1 MGNPPKSA
9 PGNRHGG
16 GYLLNSTN
24 AYAVDVGTN
33 PTPKVDI
40 AVSVPSDYP
49 GTFLDFKEELTQKL
63 IDEGMAPGSFR
74 ITDTAV
80 SIDTSDLNGWY
91 VYSHYRDQDAYNA
104 LNLSEDQK
112 IKQPFRQASA
122 SSMGSGQY
130 NIADYVNKTTNKFTN
145 GSCLTFNNHVYVY
158 QSGENDVTNMAF
170 AGYGNPAYSDWMI
183 YPASSSST
191 RKFSFNIDAN
201 VIDTHTLEGFG
212 FWMNSALI
220 DGKVYGYLLYF
231 DAAAAAGGNGK
242 MIIKKVNGVPA
253 DSLTFAFTGG
263 AHGTAFAPNAVAGSE
278 KTVSLGNQK
287 KLRLTVELKS
297 DSLTVQT
304 ESYNASGNLTD
315 LQTPIRNLS
324 IPQFYAGET
333 LNGFGPWVGYT
344 SHGCSAFSAIVYTD
358 LEMSY
363 EASAFDA
370 LKTTQYYQGAEQK
383 YFINLVGSSN
393 NPNIPEEKTKDGTT
407 NEHYTDGIN
416 RMNENEIFYIS
427 NGQDGQIITDST
439 DTHQGLGS
447 TNGLI
452 AMNDDYVGQ
461 IAQYIYKN
469 HIEGAKFNQA
479 PIKSE
484 LPLANFYLINNETGD
499 QLMTVHQKHL
509 ADGQSVSVYFVDQ
522 SKPGTLAG
530 EGGKIAQWRGKVY
543 DPDNKQVYDSGWT
556 TDKSTINPW
565 PFTNQSTS
573 GKWTFEL
580 TVKDQNDNESKA
592 AQTYITVFLDD
603 EEPFIEGSNTAKN
616 VATITL
622 TDTGMG
628 IDEDGITF
636 IKDNRGSGVAAY
648 WVTNDS
654 NATPTDDDW
663 EFLDTP
669 VHEYSFNY
677 DLVDTDPVVVWVR
690 DECGNIGNKAVF
702 QPTRVVVQDPDGNPI
717 DDYIVIDDNPIVV
730 LPDED
735 ELDDPEDPDD
745 KFAGWTTDKGDP
757 VTPGTNVPK
766 GDDHTIIIRPSY
778 AKDYANLVY
787 LANGGLIE
795 KSDGTT
801 GVSAQYQVIS
811 GNSIQTK
818 IEDQNVQASREG
830 YTFTGWKL
838 VNVDTDVA
846 AKSVVDTSAGT
857 TTVASSQLIDPDD
870 QVANLVLVNSEGD
883 PKDDTNVKRRNY
895 YLVAQW
901 EIGNYKVRF
910 DANGGTLGNVREIAD
925 VDYGTNV
932 GGLSLPVSGRG
943 IPTKPG
949 YIFQGWSTTKNAMD
963 SSSNTI
969 VLAQGITGIPTVAAP
984 TMPAKDLTL
993 YAVWKYDTN
1002 KFIVSFD
1009 SMGGNPIKDIAYP
1022 TATTTKY
1029 PTETMEKFPTPTRS
1043 GYDFDGWY
1051 LVTATDPD
1059 TGEYTLADEPTDGTG
1074 NVLSTSSHK
1083 FAAKW
1088 TPRDDTKYVIQYMYN
1103 TGTKDSDGNYIYRPA
1118 TEFNQEGVGTTER
1131 TVEVD
1136 TDTIYTEIT
1145 VGGVT
1150 YWFNADNANNIAEAV
1165 LTGDANKDV
1174 LRLYC
1179 DRYFEVAADKGGN
1192 GSGSVTPATG
1202 VKEGTNPTVSWKADE
1217 GSKVSRVVVD
1227 GVVRDDL
1234 LTQTSYTFEDGIH
1247 EAHQVYVEFT
1257 TSTTPGG
1264 NTPGGDTPKPV
1275 TPATYQVKTSLV
1287 GNIDGSASITET
1299 TNLKAGADHSVTWD
1313 KGNYEI
1319 SKIEV
1324 DGIEYDIN
1332 STTDVPFKNI
1342 AANHE
1347 VVITLSKLPSLGGGT
1362 TAGQYTIT
1370 VNTYGAFDSLCDVP
1384 KTTTVNAGESKTLQ
1398 WNARKASDYEIY
1410 KVFVDGKELDAGIK
1424 QQTFSKIDA
1433 NHVIDIYFKEKDTDP
1448 ENPVIPDYSPDSPEN
1463 VKVTTQINGGPGTI
1477 SGGAVLEKDSDYEV
1491 KWGVNNNTNGQD
1503 VDGTLDPNGNFG
1515 NEAKDTS
1522 YTHYELVNVV
1532 VDGKVVEPDEDN
1544 KVTLKGITDDT
1555 DVQVNIKPV
1564 NCQVNTAITPVGEN
1578 YVSKSRVLWK
1588 GQSYINIMANIDPSQ
1603 KLVMVVVDDEIDNP
1617 GMVWKADATEEVQ
1630 AEQQAIDIQAE
1641 PNQETVT
1648 TNQASVPESAPD
1660 PLKQENTGVDTEHT
1674 TDPVDGENADSA
1686 GAAEEATVEEEEV
1699 QALDE
1704 LLNDETLMRSAEAA
1718 SGTKIVVNQD
1728 NQTVSIS
1735 NIEENHTVR
1744 FYTIGKN
1751 DPYDPDDT
1759 DQQKEIINQYR
1770 DVTVNYVDQ
1779 NNNPI
1784 AGMSGSTTYVLK
1796 GDPAKAEW
1804 SVPAGYELQGV
1815 TVNGASV
1822 DASDNAVDFASLND
1836 NTTVVVKLQKKLPN
1850 ENKTV
1855 PNDNDKTYQVET
1867 SLQGGAGT
1875 ISGNGTYSENVDAT
1889 VTWSVPEADNE
1900 EVKYVFITKT
1910 VDGKEVTE
1918 NYPELV
1924 TATNTAIPNDQGN
1937 KTASY
1942 AIDDPEIGQTYKVVV
1957 VIGPKGTTPTNVDK
1971 DGDGNPDTNID
1982 PDGDGKPDINI
1993 DKDGDGEPDINIVPP
2008 KKDEN
2013 GDPIPV
2019 DPEKDKPVVNVDTD
2033 GDGEPDVNIDT
2044 DGDGEPDIN
2053 IVDTDGDGTP
2063 DPVDPTDPKKPN
2075 VNVDVTGDDKPDV
2088 NVDTDGDG
2096 KPDVNIVDKDGDGTP
2111 DPVDPSKPII
2121 PDVNVVID
2129 PETGEPIYNFDLP
2142 ADPEDPKYWPTVN
2155 VDTDGDGKPD
2165 VNVDVDG
2172 DGTPDI
2178 NIVDEDKN
2186 GKPDP
2191 IKPGTHP
2198 TPTINVD
2205 TNGDGIPDENINRDY
2220 GNDKYW
2226 QYVDEYMAN
2235 LNNNNGDNPADNGT
2249 DNSKDKKSKKSKSS
2263 KTGDMTA
2270 PLAGGIGLIA
2280 LLSGLVLVL
2289 TRRRKEN

>member
-1 MGNPPKSA
+1 ML
-9 PGNRHGG
+9 
-16 GYLLNSTN
+16 GYGFGTNS
-24 AYAVDVGTN
+24 AYAVDVGAN

-63 IDEGMAPGSFR
+63 LDEGMAPGSFR

-80 SIDTSDLNGWY
+80 SIDTNDLNGWY
-91 VYSHYRDQDAYNA
+91 IRDHYRNESVYNA
-104 LNLSEDQK
+104 LNLSAEQK
-112 IKQPFRQASA
+112 LKQPYVVSSDRYMDAGTMSIASA
-122 SSMGSGQY
+122 L
-130 NIADYVNKTTNKFTN
+130 NKSTNKFSITKVADLDQHI
-145 GSCLTFNNHVYVY
+145 LTY
-158 QSGENDVTNMAF
+158 QSESGATNMAF
-170 AGYGNPAYSDWMI
+170 AGYGYWGYCDWML
-183 YPASSSST
+183 YPATSSST
-191 RKFSFNIDAN
+191 RSFSFNIDAS
-201 VIDTHTLEGFG
+201 VINSHTLTGFG
-212 FWMNSALI
+212 FLMNTAMI
-220 DGKVYGYLLYF
+220 DGKLYGYLLYF
-231 DAAAAAGGNGK
+231 DASQAVSGTGA
-242 MIIKKVNGVPA
+242 MTVKKLNGVTPG
-253 DSLTFAFTGG
+253 TVTGRNEVPAFTAADMG
-263 AHGTAFAPNAVAGSE
+263 
-278 KTVSLGNQK
+278 VSASVPLGDQK
-287 KLRLTVELKS
+287 KIRLTVELKQ
-297 DSLTVQT
+297 DSMTVQT
-304 ESYNASGNLTD
+304 QAYDASGNLGSLNTA
-315 LQTPIRNLS
+315 LRNTS
-324 IPQFYAGET
+324 IPQFYSGET
-333 LNGFGPWVGYT
+333 LNGFGPWVGYN
-344 SHGCSAFSAIVYTD
+344 SHSCSGFSSIIYTD

-383 YFINLVGSSN
+383 YFINLVGSSG
-393 NPNIPEEKTKDGTT
+393 NPNIPEEKTKDGAT

-427 NGQDGQIITDST
+427 NAQDGQIITDSN

-461 IAQYIYKN
+461 MAQYIYKN
-469 HIEGAKFNQA
+469 YIEGAKFNQA
-479 PIKSE
+479 PIKSD

-509 ADGQSVSVYFVDQ
+509 ADGQSVPVYFVDQ

-580 TVKDQNDNESKA
+580 TVKDQNGNESKA
-592 AQTYITVFLDD
+592 AQTYITVFLDED
-603 EEPFIEGSNTAKN
+603 EPFITGANTAKN
-616 VATITL
+616 IATITL

-636 IKDNRGSGVAAY
+636 IKDGRGSGVAAY

-654 NATPTDDDW
+654 NAIPADDDW
-663 EFLDTP
+663 EILDTP

-717 DDYIVIDDNPIVV
+717 DDYIVIDDNPIIV

-735 ELDDPEDPDD
+735 DLDDPEDPDD

-795 KSDGTT
+795 KSDGST

-838 VNVDTDVA
+838 VNIDTDEA
-846 AKSVVDTSAGT
+846 AKNVVNTNAGT
-857 TTVASSQLIDPDD
+857 TTAAASQLINPDD
-870 QVANLVLVNSEGD
+870 QVANLVLKDPDGD
-883 PKDDTNVKRRNY
+883 PKDDTNVTRRNY

-901 EIGNYKVRF
+901 EIGNYRVRF
-910 DANGGTLGNVREIAD
+910 DANGGSLGNVREIAN

-932 GGLSLPVSGRG
+932 GGLSLPTSGRG

-963 SSSNTI
+963 NYSNTI
-969 VLAQGITGIPTVAAP
+969 KVADGVIGIPTVTAP

-1009 SMGGNPIKDIAYP
+1009 SMGGSTVKDVAYP
-1022 TATTTKY
+1022 TSTTTAY
-1029 PTETMEKFPTPTRS
+1029 PTDSMAQFPMPSRS
-1043 GYDFDGWY
+1043 GYDFAGWY
-1051 LVTATDPD
+1051 LVTATDPE
-1059 TGEYTLADEPTDGTG
+1059 TGEYTLAETPTDGKGSIDAALKKNHT
-1074 NVLSTSSHK
+1074 

-1088 TPRDDTKYVIQYMYN
+1088 TPRDDTKYTVQYMYN
-1103 TGTKDSDGNYIYRPA
+1103 TGNKDANGNYIYRPA
-1118 TEFNQEGVGTTER
+1118 TAFNQTGVGTTESAMKVNSAE
-1131 TVEVD
+1131 TLS
-1136 TDTIYTEIT
+1136 EIT
-1145 VGGVT
+1145 VDGTT
-1150 YWFNADNANNIAEAV
+1150 YWFNSENPNNITEGTI
-1165 LTGDANKDV
+1165 TGDANKDV

-1179 DRYFEVAADKGGN
+1179 DRYFSVDATKGGN
-1192 GSGSVTPATG
+1192 GSGSVTPAAG
-1202 VKEGTNPTVSWKADE
+1202 AKEGTNPTVSWKADE
-1217 GSKVSRVVVD
+1217 GSKVSKVVVD

-1234 LTQTSYTFEDGIH
+1234 LTQTSYTFENGVH
-1247 EAHQVYVEFT
+1247 ENHTIYVEFAIT
-1257 TSTTPGG
+1257 TTPGG
-1264 NTPGGDTPKPV
+1264 NTPGGDQPDPV
-1275 TPATYQVKTSLV
+1275 VPVTYQVKTSLV
-1287 GNIDGSASITET
+1287 GNIDGSATITET
-1299 TNLKAGADHSVTWD
+1299 TNLKAGANHSVTWD

-1319 SKIEV
+1319 SKIVV
-1324 DGIEYDIN
+1324 DGIDYDIN
-1332 STTDVPFKNI
+1332 STKNVDFNGI
-1342 AANHE
+1342 SANHE
-1347 VVITLSKLPSLGGGT
+1347 VVITLSKLPSIGGGT
-1362 TAGQYTIT
+1362 TEGHYTIT
-1370 VNTYGAFDSLCDVP
+1370 VNKYGGDDTCTVTP
-1384 KTTTVNAGESKTLQ
+1384 TTVVDANGNAKITWSAGSTK
-1398 WNARKASDYEIY
+1398 KYEIY
-1410 KVFVDGKELDAGIK
+1410 KVYVDGVEKTDGKKTESFIK
-1424 QQTFSKIDA
+1424 ISA
-1433 NHVIDIYFKEKDTDP
+1433 NHVVDVYFKEVDVD
-1448 ENPVIPDYSPDSPEN
+1448 EPDFSLDEN

-1477 SGGAVLEKDSDYEV
+1477 SGGAVLEKGSGYTVEWTAKDNRDA
-1491 KWGVNNNTNGQD
+1491 NAAT
-1503 VDGTLDPNGNFG
+1503 VDGDLAGDQ
-1515 NEAKDTS
+1515 KDTA
-1522 YTHYELVNVV
+1522 YTHYELVNVI

-1544 KVTLKGITDDT
+1544 KVILSGITDDT
-1555 DVQVNIKPV
+1555 DVQVNIRPV
-1564 NCQVNTAITPVGEN
+1564 NYDVKTAIYGGGE
-1578 YVSKSRVLWK
+1578 VSKSRVLWK
-1588 GQSYINIMANIDPSQ
+1588 DQNYFNIMAKIPDAN
-1603 KLVMVVVDDEIDNP
+1603 KLVLVTVDEEP
-1617 GMVWKADATEEVQ
+1617 VWRAEADPVTPAAEVQAANEAATASDQTTGGDANQATTDATEPETPSATETDETPTPDEAVQGDQGALTELETEDSDTTAVEITAEELSQMSDEEVAALQ
-1630 AEQQAIDIQAE
+1630 ELMGDDFLTRVAEADD
-1641 PNQETVT
+1641 
-1648 TNQASVPESAPD
+1648 VPEIQFD
-1660 PLKQENTGVDTEHT
+1660 
-1674 TDPVDGENADSA
+1674 
-1686 GAAEEATVEEEEV
+1686 AT
-1699 QALDE
+1699 
-1704 LLNDETLMRSAEAA
+1704 NKR
-1718 SGTKIVVNQD
+1718 VNVNNISQD
-1728 NQTVSIS
+1728 HV
-1735 NIEENHTVR
+1735 VR
-1744 FYTIGKN
+1744 FYSIPN
-1751 DPYDPDDT
+1751 DEPYDASDEKV
-1759 DQQKEIINQYR
+1759 KEVQDQYR
-1770 DVTVNYVDQ
+1770 DVVVKIVDQ
-1779 NNNPI
+1779 NGNPI
-1784 AGMSGSTTYVLK
+1784 AGQPGMMQNVKK

-1804 SVPAGYELQGV
+1804 SIPAGYELQGV
-1815 TVNGASV
+1815 TVNDVPTEAPDGSI
-1822 DASDNAVDFASLND
+1822 NFTSLND
-1836 NTTVVVKLQKKLPN
+1836 NTTVVVQLKKTLPN
-1850 ENKTV
+1850 EEKTI
-1855 PNDNDKTYQVET
+1855 PNDNDPTYAVET

-1875 ISGNGTYSENVDAT
+1875 ISGSGTYSENVDADVSWT
-1889 VTWSVPEADNE
+1889 VADPETD
-1900 EVKYVFITKT
+1900 EVKYVF
-1910 VDGKEVTE
+1910 VDGKKVDPSDMTTTE
-1918 NYPELV
+1918 NGGSFSFV
-1924 TATNTAIPNDQGN
+1924 GKNAVANNDGDH
-1937 KTASY
+1937 T
-1942 AIDDPEIGQTYKVVV
+1942 VVV
-1957 VIGPKGTTPTNVDK
+1957 VIGPKDKTPTNVDK

-2013 GDPIPV
+2013 GNPVPV

-2053 IVDTDGDGTP
+2053 IVDEDGDGKP

-2075 VNVDVTGDDKPDV
+2075 VNVDVTGDGKPDV

-2111 DPVDPSKPII
+2111 DPVDPTKPVI

-2129 PETGEPIYNFDLP
+2129 PETGEPVYNFDVP
-2142 ADPEDPKYWPTVN
+2142 VTDPEDPKYWPTVN

-2191 IKPGTHP
+2191 IKPGTKP

-2205 TNGDGIPDENINRDY
+2205 TDGDGIPDEGIDRNY
-2220 GNDKYW
+2220 GSPEFW
-2226 QYVDEYMAN
+2226 QYVDEQMAN
-2235 LNNNNGDNPADNGT
+2235 QNGDNAIDK
-2249 DNSKDKKSKKSKSS
+2249 DSKDKKSKKSKSS

-2270 PLAGGIGLIA
+2270 PIAGGIALIA

-2289 TRRRKEN
+2289 ARRRKEN

>member
-1 MGNPPKSA
+1 ML
-9 PGNRHGG
+9 
-16 GYLLNSTN
+16 GYGFGTNS
-24 AYAVDVGTN
+24 AYAVDVGAN

-63 IDEGMAPGSFR
+63 IDEGMEPGSFR

-91 VYSHYRDQDAYNA
+91 VYSHYRDQAAYNA
-104 LNLSEDQK
+104 LNLSEDQQD
-112 IKQPFRQASA
+112 KQPYRQASA
-122 SSMGSGQY
+122 SSMSSGSY
-130 NIADYVNKTTNKFTN
+130 DIKDYVNKTTNKFTN
-145 GSCLTFNNHVYVY
+145 TSCLTFNNHVYVY
-158 QSGENDVTNMAF
+158 QSGENNVTNMAF

-220 DGKVYGYLLYF
+220 NGKVYGYLLYF
-231 DAAAAAGGNGK
+231 DAASAAGGTGK
-242 MIIKKVNGVPA
+242 MIVKKVNGVPA

-263 AHGTAFAPNAVAGSE
+263 AHGSAFSPNAISGSE
-278 KTVSLGNQK
+278 KSVSLGSKK
-287 KLRLTVELKS
+287 KLRLTVELKQ
-297 DSLTVQT
+297 DSMTVQT
-304 ESYNASGNLTD
+304 ESYDASGNLTD

-383 YFINLVGSSN
+383 YFINLVGSSG
-393 NPNIPEEKTKDGTT
+393 NPNIPEEKTKDGAT

-427 NGQDGQIITDST
+427 NAQDGQIITDSN

-461 IAQYIYKN
+461 MAQYIYKN
-469 HIEGAKFNQA
+469 YIEGAKFNQA
-479 PIKSE
+479 PIKSD

-509 ADGQSVSVYFVDQ
+509 ADGQSVPVYFKDQ

-530 EGGKIAQWRGKVY
+530 EGGKIAQWRGKIY

-556 TDKSTINPW
+556 TDTSTIDPW

-580 TVKDQNDNESKA
+580 TVKDQNGNESKA
-592 AQTYITVFLDD
+592 AQTYITVFLDED
-603 EEPFIEGSNTAKN
+603 EPFIEGANTAKN

-636 IKDNRGSGVAAY
+636 IEDGRGSGVAAY
-648 WVTNDS
+648 WVTNDP
-654 NATPTDDDW
+654 NATPADDDW
-663 EFLDTP
+663 EILDTP

-677 DLVDTDPVVVWVR
+677 DLVDTNPVVVWVR
-690 DECGNIGNKAVF
+690 DECGNVGNKAVF

-717 DDYIVIDDNPIVV
+717 DDYIVIDDNPIIV

-745 KFAGWTTDKGDP
+745 KFAGWTTEGGDP
-757 VTPGTNVPK
+757 VTPGTTVPK

-795 KSDGTT
+795 KSDGST

-838 VNVDTDVA
+838 VNIDTDDA

-857 TTVASSQLIDPDD
+857 TTANQLIDPDD
-870 QVANLVLVNSEGD
+870 QVANLVLKDPEGD
-883 PKDDTNVKRRNY
+883 PKDDTNVTRRNY

-910 DANGGTLGNVREIAD
+910 DANGGSLGNVREIVN

-932 GGLSLPVSGRG
+932 GGLSLPTSGRG

-963 SSSNTI
+963 NYSNTI
-969 VLAQGITGIPTVAAP
+969 KVADGVTGIPTVTAP

-1009 SMGGNPIKDIAYP
+1009 SMGGSTVKDVAYP
-1022 TATTTKY
+1022 TSTTTAY
-1029 PTETMEKFPTPTRS
+1029 PTDSMAQFPTPSRS
-1043 GYDFDGWY
+1043 GYDFAGWY
-1051 LVTATDPD
+1051 LVTATDPE
-1059 TGEYTLADEPTDGTG
+1059 TGEYTLAETPTDGTG
-1074 NVLSTSSHK
+1074 SIDAALKKNHT

-1088 TPRDDTKYVIQYMYN
+1088 TPRDDTKYTIQYMYN
-1103 TGTKDSDGNYIYRPA
+1103 TGNKDANGNYIYRPA
-1118 TEFNQEGVGTTER
+1118 TAFNQTGVGTTESAMKVNSAE
-1131 TVEVD
+1131 TLS
-1136 TDTIYTEIT
+1136 EIT
-1145 VGGVT
+1145 VDGTT
-1150 YWFNADNANNIAEAV
+1150 YWFNSENPNNITEGTI
-1165 LTGDANKDV
+1165 TGDANKDV

-1179 DRYFEVAADKGGN
+1179 DRYFSVDATKGGN

-1217 GSKVSRVVVD
+1217 GSKVSKVVVD

-1234 LTQTSYTFEDGIH
+1234 LTQTSYTFENGVH
-1247 EAHQVYVEFT
+1247 ENHTIYVEFAIT
-1257 TSTTPGG
+1257 TTPGG
-1264 NTPGGDTPKPV
+1264 NTPGGDQPDPV
-1275 TPATYQVKTSLV
+1275 VPATYQVKTSLV
-1287 GNIDGSASITET
+1287 GNIDGSATITET
-1299 TNLKAGADHSVTWD
+1299 TNLKAGANHSVTWK

-1319 SKIEV
+1319 NKIEV
-1324 DGIEYDIN
+1324 DGTEWNGWKSESDPKTSIDFTGI
-1332 STTDVPFKNI
+1332 S
-1342 AANHE
+1342 ANHE
-1347 VVITLSKLPSLGGGT
+1347 VVITLSKLPSIGGGT
-1362 TAGQYTIT
+1362 TEGQYTIT
-1370 VNTYGAFDSLCDVP
+1370 VNTYGAFDDLCEIP
-1384 KTTTVNAGESKTLQ
+1384 KTTTVNAGESKTLK
-1398 WNARKASDYEIY
+1398 WNAKKASDYEIY
-1410 KVFVDGKELDAGIK
+1410 KVFVDGKEFDVK
-1424 QQTFSKIDA
+1424 QWTFSKIDA
-1433 NHVIDIYFKEKDTDP
+1433 NHVIDIYFKEKDTDSEP
-1448 ENPVIPDYSPDSPEN
+1448 NYSPDSPDN

-1477 SGGAVLEKDSDYEV
+1477 SGGAVLEKGSGYTVEWTAKDNRDA
-1491 KWGVNNNTNGQD
+1491 NAAT
-1503 VDGTLDPNGNFG
+1503 VDGDLAGDQ
-1515 NEAKDTS
+1515 KDTA
-1522 YTHYELVNVV
+1522 YTHYELVNVI

-1544 KVTLKGITDDT
+1544 KVILSGITDDT
-1555 DVQVNIKPV
+1555 DVQVNIRPV
-1564 NCQVNTAITPVGEN
+1564 NYDVKTAIYGGGE
-1578 YVSKSRVLWK
+1578 VSKSRVLWK
-1588 GQSYINIMANIDPSQ
+1588 DQNYFNIMAKIPDAN
-1603 KLVMVVVDDEIDNP
+1603 KLVLVTVDEEP
-1617 GMVWKADATEEVQ
+1617 VWRAEADPVTPAAEVQATNGTATASDQTTSGDVNQTAADATEPETPSATETDETPATDEATQGEQGALTELETEDSDTTAVEITAEELSQMSDEEVAALQ
-1630 AEQQAIDIQAE
+1630 ELMGDDFLTRVAEADG
-1641 PNQETVT
+1641 
-1648 TNQASVPESAPD
+1648 VPEIQFD
-1660 PLKQENTGVDTEHT
+1660 
-1674 TDPVDGENADSA
+1674 
-1686 GAAEEATVEEEEV
+1686 AA
-1699 QALDE
+1699 
-1704 LLNDETLMRSAEAA
+1704 NKR
-1718 SGTKIVVNQD
+1718 VNVNNISQD
-1728 NQTVSIS
+1728 HV
-1735 NIEENHTVR
+1735 VR
-1744 FYTIGKN
+1744 FYSIPN
-1751 DPYDPDDT
+1751 DEPYDGSDEKV
-1759 DQQKEIINQYR
+1759 KEVQDQYR
-1770 DVTVNYVDQ
+1770 DVVVKIVDQ
-1779 NNNPI
+1779 NGNPI
-1784 AGMSGSTTYVLK
+1784 AGQPGMMQNVKK

-1804 SVPAGYELQGV
+1804 SVPTGYELQGV
-1815 TVNGASV
+1815 TVNNIPTEAPDGSI
-1822 DASDNAVDFASLND
+1822 DFTSLND
-1836 NTTVVVKLQKKLPN
+1836 NTTIVVKLKKTLPN
-1850 ENKTV
+1850 EDKAI
-1855 PNDNDKTYQVET
+1855 PNDSDPTYAVET

-1900 EVKYVFITKT
+1900 EVKYVFVTKT
-1910 VDGKEVTE
+1910 IDGKEVTE
-1918 NYPELV
+1918 NHPELV
-1924 TATNTAIPNDQGN
+1924 TATNTATPNDQGN

-1942 AIDDPEIGQTYKVVV
+1942 TIDDPESGQTYKVAV
-1957 VIGPKGTTPTNVDK
+1957 VIGPKDKTPTNVDS
-1971 DGDGNPDTNID
+1971 
-1982 PDGDGKPDINI
+1982 DGDGKPD
-1993 DKDGDGEPDINIVPP
+1993 
-2008 KKDEN
+2008 
-2013 GDPIPV
+2013 
-2019 DPEKDKPVVNVDTD
+2019 VNVDTD
-2033 GDGEPDVNIDT
+2033 GDGKPDVNKDT
-2044 DGDGEPDIN
+2044 DGDGKPDVN
-2053 IVDTDGDGTP
+2053 IVDEDGDGTP

-2075 VNVDVTGDDKPDV
+2075 VNVDTDGDGKPDVNVDTDGDGKPDINIVDEDGDGKPDPVDPTDPKKPNVNVDVTGDGKPDV

-2096 KPDVNIVDKDGDGTP
+2096 KPDVNIVDKDGDGKP
-2111 DPVDPSKPII
+2111 DPVDPTKPVI

-2129 PETGEPIYNFDLP
+2129 PETGEPIYNFDVP
-2142 ADPEDPKYWPTVN
+2142 VTDPEDPKYWPTVN

-2165 VNVDVDG
+2165 VNIDVDG

-2191 IKPGTHP
+2191 IKPGTKP

-2205 TNGDGIPDENINRDY
+2205 TDGDGIPDEGIDRNY
-2220 GNDKYW
+2220 GSPEFW
-2226 QYVDEYMAN
+2226 QYVDEQMAN
-2235 LNNNNGDNPADNGT
+2235 QNGDNAI
-2249 DNSKDKKSKKSKSS
+2249 DNSKDKNDKSKKSKSS

-2270 PLAGGIGLIA
+2270 PIAGGIALIA

-2289 TRRRKEN
+2289 ARRRKEN

>member
-1 MGNPPKSA
+1 ML
-9 PGNRHGG
+9 
-16 GYLLNSTN
+16 GYGFGTNS
-24 AYAVDVGTN
+24 AYAVDVGAN

-63 IDEGMAPGSFR
+63 LDEGMAPGSFR

-80 SIDTSDLNGWY
+80 SIDTNDLNGWY
-91 VYSHYRDQDAYNA
+91 IRDHYRNESVYNA
-104 LNLSEDQK
+104 LNLSAEQK
-112 IKQPFRQASA
+112 LKQPYVVSSDRNMDAGTMSIASA
-122 SSMGSGQY
+122 L
-130 NIADYVNKTTNKFTN
+130 NKSTNKFSITKVADLDQHI
-145 GSCLTFNNHVYVY
+145 LTY
-158 QSGENDVTNMAF
+158 QSESGATNMAF
-170 AGYGNPAYSDWMI
+170 AGYGYWGYCDWML
-183 YPASSSST
+183 YPATSSST
-191 RKFSFNIDAN
+191 RSFSFNIDAS
-201 VIDTHTLEGFG
+201 VINSHTLTGFG
-212 FWMNSALI
+212 FLMNTAMI
-220 DGKVYGYLLYF
+220 DGKLYGYLLYF
-231 DAAAAAGGNGK
+231 DASQAVSGTGA
-242 MIIKKVNGVPA
+242 MTVKKLNGVTPG
-253 DSLTFAFTGG
+253 TVTGRNEVPAFTAADMG
-263 AHGTAFAPNAVAGSE
+263 
-278 KTVSLGNQK
+278 VSASVPLGDQK
-287 KLRLTVELKS
+287 KIRLTVELKQ
-297 DSLTVQT
+297 DSMTVQT
-304 ESYNASGNLTD
+304 QAYDASGNLGSLNTA
-315 LQTPIRNLS
+315 LRNTS
-324 IPQFYAGET
+324 IPQFYSGET
-333 LNGFGPWVGYT
+333 LNGFGPWVGYN
-344 SHGCSAFSAIVYTD
+344 SHNCSGFSSIIYTD

-383 YFINLVGSSN
+383 YFINLVGSSG
-393 NPNIPEEKTKDGTT
+393 NPNIPEEKTKDGAT

-439 DTHQGLGS
+439 ETHQGLGS

-452 AMNDDYVGQ
+452 AMDDDYVTQ
-461 IAQYIYKN
+461 MAQYIYKN

-479 PIKSE
+479 PIKSD

-509 ADGQSVSVYFVDQ
+509 ADGQSVPVYFVDQ

-580 TVKDQNDNESKA
+580 TVKDQNGNESKA
-592 AQTYITVFLDD
+592 AQTYITVFLD
-603 EEPFIEGSNTAKN
+603 ENEPFITGANTAKN
-616 VATITL
+616 IATITL

-636 IKDNRGSGVAAY
+636 IKDGRGSGVAAY

-654 NATPTDDDW
+654 NAIPADDDW
-663 EFLDTP
+663 EILDTP

-717 DDYIVIDDNPIVV
+717 DDYIVIDDNPIIV

-735 ELDDPEDPDD
+735 DLDDPEDPDD

-795 KSDGTT
+795 KSDGST

-838 VNVDTDVA
+838 VNINNDEA

-857 TTVASSQLIDPDD
+857 TTVAANQLIDPDD
-870 QVANLVLVNSEGD
+870 QVANLVLKDPEGD
-883 PKDDTNVKRRNY
+883 PKDDTNVTRRNY

-910 DANGGTLGNVREIAD
+910 DANGGSLGNVREIVN

-932 GGLSLPVSGRG
+932 GGLSLPTSGRG

-963 SSSNTI
+963 NFSNTI
-969 VLAQGITGIPTVAAP
+969 KVAQGVTDVPTVAAP

-1009 SMGGNPIKDIAYP
+1009 SMGGSTVKDVAYQTSTTTAYP
-1022 TATTTKY
+1022 TDSMAQ
-1029 PTETMEKFPTPTRS
+1029 FPTPSRS
-1043 GYDFDGWY
+1043 GYDFAGWY
-1051 LVTATDPD
+1051 LATAKDPE
-1059 TGEYTLADEPTDGTG
+1059 TGEYTLADTPTDGTG
-1074 NVLSTSSHK
+1074 SIDAALKKNHTYV
-1083 FAAKW
+1083 AKW
-1088 TPRDDTKYVIQYMYN
+1088 TPRDDTKYTIQYMYN
-1103 TGTKDSDGNYIYRPA
+1103 TGNKDANGNYIYRPA
-1118 TEFNQEGVGTTER
+1118 TAFNQTGVGTTESAMKVNSAE
-1131 TVEVD
+1131 TLS
-1136 TDTIYTEIT
+1136 EIT
-1145 VGGVT
+1145 VDGTT
-1150 YWFNADNANNIAEAV
+1150 YWFNSENPNNITEGTI
-1165 LTGDANKDV
+1165 TGDANKDV

-1179 DRYFEVAADKGGN
+1179 DRYFAFDATKGGN

-1217 GSKVSRVVVD
+1217 GSKVSKVVVD

-1234 LTQTSYTFEDGIH
+1234 LTQTSYTLENGVH
-1247 EAHQVYVEFT
+1247 ENHAIYVEFT

-1264 NTPGGDTPKPV
+1264 NTPGGDQPDPV
-1275 TPATYQVKTSLV
+1275 VPATYQVKTSLV
-1287 GNIDGSASITET
+1287 GNIDGSATITET
-1299 TNLKAGADHSVTWD
+1299 TNLKAGANHSVTWN

-1319 SKIEV
+1319 NKIVV
-1324 DGIEYDIN
+1324 DGIDYDIN
-1332 STTDVPFKNI
+1332 STDKVDFNGI
-1342 AANHE
+1342 SANHD
-1347 VVITLSKLPSLGGGT
+1347 VVITLSKLPSIGGGT
-1362 TAGQYTIT
+1362 TEGQYTIT
-1370 VNTYGAFDSLCDVP
+1370 VNTYGAFDNLCEIP
-1384 KTTTVNAGESKTLQ
+1384 KTTAVNADESKTLK
-1398 WNARKASDYEIY
+1398 WNAKKASDYEIY
-1410 KVFVDGKELDAGIK
+1410 KVFVDGKEFDGK
-1424 QQTFSKIDA
+1424 QWTFSKIDA
-1433 NHVIDIYFKEKDTDP
+1433 NHVVDIYFKEKDADEP
-1448 ENPVIPDYSPDSPEN
+1448 NYSPDSPEN
-1463 VKVTTQINGGPGTI
+1463 VKVTTQIEGGPGTI
-1477 SGGAVLEKDSDYEV
+1477 TGGTVMQKSDD
-1491 KWGVNNNTNGQD
+1491 NTYKVEWNYSQNGAIGD
-1503 VDGTLDPNGNFG
+1503 FDGTIDANGNHTAADPKV
-1515 NEAKDTS
+1515 EQS
-1522 YTHYELVNVV
+1522 YELNEVVVTDADGKKVTYTAEDLANNSIDLENIQADTNVV
-1532 VDGKVVEPDEDN
+1532 VKLQPATN
-1544 KVTLKGITDDT
+1544 L
-1555 DVQVNIKPV
+1555 DVK
-1564 NCQVNTAITPVGEN
+1564 TELYGEG
-1578 YVSKSRVLWK
+1578 YVSKSRVLRE
-1588 GQSYINIMANIDPSQ
+1588 GQSYTHIMAQPAPGY
-1603 KLVMVVVDDEIDNP
+1603 KLIMVTVDDAQRDEQIWTAEASGNQSQ
-1617 GMVWKADATEEVQ
+1617 AENQ
-1630 AEQQAIDIQAE
+1630 AEQDVQAMDQMGAVE
-1641 PNQETVT
+1641 SSDQTVDDA
-1648 TNQASVPESAPD
+1648 QIPD
-1660 PLKQENTGVDTEHT
+1660 DAVNATEQSNDSDSIATENTDEQAVEPTAEDVVDMSDDIMIRE
-1674 TDPVDGENADSA
+1674 
-1686 GAAEEATVEEEEV
+1686 
-1699 QALDE
+1699 
-1704 LLNDETLMRSAEAA
+1704 AEAA
-1718 SGTKIVVNQD
+1718 DNIDIAIKD
-1728 NQTVSIS
+1728 NQTVDVTGIQKD
-1735 NIEENHTVR
+1735 HVVR
-1744 FYTIGKN
+1744 FYTIPEDQPF
-1751 DPYDPDDT
+1751 DPEK
-1759 DQQKEIINQYR
+1759 DQKQIANQYS
-1770 DVTVNYVDQ
+1770 DVIVKIQDQ
-1779 NNNPI
+1779 NGNAILDCP
-1784 AGMSGSTTYVLK
+1784 GSMSHVEKGS
-1796 GDPAKAEW
+1796 PASATW
-1804 SVPAGYELQGV
+1804 TVPANYELVGV
-1815 TVNGASV
+1815 TVNGAEE
-1822 DASDNAVDFASLND
+1822 ATSDNKIDFASLNQ
-1836 NTTVVVKLQKKLPN
+1836 NTTVVVTVKKSLPN
-1850 ENKTV
+1850 ESVT
-1855 PNDNDKTYQVET
+1855 PPLDIDPTYRVNT
-1867 SLQGGAGT
+1867 SLQGGAGSITSSSDYSVNKDADIIWT
-1875 ISGNGTYSENVDAT
+1875 ITD
-1889 VTWSVPEADNE
+1889 PETE
-1900 EVKYVFITKT
+1900 EVKYVFI
-1910 VDGKEVTE
+1910 DGV
-1918 NYPELV
+1918 NHPELAQAINDS
-1924 TATNTAIPNDQGN
+1924 TADENGVKSGDYIFTNPETG
-1937 KTASY
+1937 KTYTVA
-1942 AIDDPEIGQTYKVVV
+1942 V
-1957 VIGPKGTTPTNVDK
+1957 VIAERGKQPTNVDK
-1971 DGDGNPDTNID
+1971 DGDGKPDTNID

-2013 GDPIPV
+2013 GNPIPV

-2044 DGDGEPDIN
+2044 DGDGKPDIN
-2053 IVDTDGDGTP
+2053 IVDEDGDGTP
-2063 DPVDPTDPKKPN
+2063 DPVDPKDPKKPN
-2075 VNVDVTGDDKPDV
+2075 VNVDVTGDGKPDV

-2111 DPVDPSKPII
+2111 DPVDPTKPVI

-2129 PETGEPIYNFDLP
+2129 PETGEPIYNFDIP
-2142 ADPEDPKYWPTVN
+2142 VTDSDDPKYWPTVN

-2191 IKPGTHP
+2191 IKPGTKP

-2205 TNGDGIPDENINRDY
+2205 TDGDGIPDEGIDRNY
-2220 GNDKYW
+2220 GSPEFW
-2226 QYVDEYMAN
+2226 QHVDEQMAN
-2235 LNNNNGDNPADNGT
+2235 QNGDNAIDK
-2249 DNSKDKKSKKSKSS
+2249 DSKDKKSKKSKSS

-2270 PLAGGIGLIA
+2270 PIAGGIALIA

-2289 TRRRKEN
+2289 ARRRKEN